1 MMNEPRNTEKLI
13 KEIVAKKVSE
23 LDLDNFSKNFPN
35 SLLNKKAKFFLFQLI
50 KSIRSRSA
58 LEIGTYL
65 AGTTK
70 IISEAVGKDGFILTI
85 EANKNRNELIKKEIS
100 TWEKEFQKNTM
111 PVISTSND
119 FFNITKFNEK
129 LWFDIIFIDGD
140 HTYTG
145 ALTDLINS
153 SRFASPGAI
162 IIVDDAVQPPV
173 FSAVKSFLSL
183 QKNWREISGIFE
195 GNSEGYIKPKSSFK
209 PIPFLI
215 LKGPDTHSI
224 SNQNY
229 SIFREFKKELRGVN
243 IKLSQPADP
252 GILYARFL
260 VSHLSGGTKGG
271 MSIIDQTKNI
281 HKGDKE
287 IDITLNQPFLSN
299 QEKSIKVDIHLFFQS
314 EKNKNFQLSL
324 LNPPKLI

>member
-1 MMNEPRNTEKLI
+1 MNEPRNTEKLI
-13 KEIVAKKVSE
+13 KEIIAKKVSE

-35 SLLNKKAKFFLFQLI
+35 SLLNKKAKLFLFQLI

-70 IISEAVGKDGFILTI
+70 IISEALGKDGFILTI
-85 EANKNRNELIKKEIS
+85 EANKNRNEFIKKEIS

-153 SRFASPGAI
+153 SRFASPGGI

-173 FSAVKSFLSL
+173 FNAVKDFLYL
-183 QKNWREISGIFE
+183 NRDWTEVGRVFEEKNQ
-195 GNSEGYIKPKSSFK
+195 NYIKPKPSFNS
-209 PIPFLI
+209 IPFLI
-215 LKGPDTHSI
+215 LKGPDSQNI
-224 SNQNY
+224 GQKNY
-229 SIFREFKKELRGVN
+229 SVFREFKNTLNGLN
-243 IKLSQPADP
+243 IKLSKPASK
-252 GILYARFL
+252 GELHTRFL
-260 VSHLSGGTKGG
+260 ISHLQGGKDGG
-271 MSIIDQTKNI
+271 MAIIDETTQINN
-281 HKGDKE
+281 GELE
-287 IDITLNQPFLSN
+287 IDVTLKEKFLSDN
-299 QEKSIKVDIHLFFQS
+299 NDSIKVDIHLFFDCKENQN
-314 EKNKNFQLSL
+314 NKLFL
-324 LNPPKLI
+324 LQPPELIK